1 MYRVPQAPN
10 WCGPYFKRSLP
21 VLAYLGETHDT
32 AVGSPKRPHKTP
44 NHIHTVQPVEAGGT
58 IVLQRLVS
66 YKKLQQ
72 ARPKSKRAQLRYL
85 RHAKANTYNTK

>member
-1 MYRVPQAPN
+1 MRPLRKEPMKLRYPSYSRHL
-10 WCGPYFKRSLP
+10 R
-21 VLAYLGETHDT
+21 
-32 AVGSPKRPHKTP
+32 RPHIA
-44 NHIHTVQPVEAGGT
+44 NHIHTMQPVEAGGT

-72 ARPKSKRAQLRYL
+72 ARSKFKRAQLRYL